1 MVGRR
6 LLLTAVGGL
15 AVLFFARPSQADS
28 LSIFARPSPHFG
40 IGFSIGDHHP
50 YYPPMHGRF
59 YRGHPWEHRFVRI
72 GPPPVVIVQPP
83 VEPVVITPP
92 PVEQGTVTVWITNS
106 NGSTTPV
113 TLTRQGY
120 NYIGPRGEYYSTMP
134 SNEQLRMVYGF

>member
-1 MVGRR
+1 MIRR
-6 LLLTAVGGL
+6 KLLVAAIGSLG
-15 AVLFFARPSQADS
+15 VLFFAMPSRADS
-28 LSIFARPSPHFG
+28 LSIFARPSHDFS

-50 YYPPMHGRF
+50 YYPPKHGRF
-59 YRGHPWEHRFVRI
+59 YRGRPWEHRFVRI

-83 VEPVVITPP
+83 VAPVVITPP

-113 TLTRQGY
+113 TLTRQGGS
-120 NYIGPRGEYYSTMP
+120 YIGPRGEYYAAMP